1 MQKVSI
7 TLSAADA
14 CRDNDIFRK
23 QLPLSDYNW
32 LLCFLLTKC
41 HIADVTAF
49 ITNVQ
54 FLFSFEM

>member
-1 MQKVSI
+1 MQRHI
-7 TLSAADA
+7 LS
-14 CRDNDIFRK
+14 K
-23 QLPLSDYNW
+23 QLPLSDYTLYW

-54 FLFSFEM
+54 FLFSFEMWLLV